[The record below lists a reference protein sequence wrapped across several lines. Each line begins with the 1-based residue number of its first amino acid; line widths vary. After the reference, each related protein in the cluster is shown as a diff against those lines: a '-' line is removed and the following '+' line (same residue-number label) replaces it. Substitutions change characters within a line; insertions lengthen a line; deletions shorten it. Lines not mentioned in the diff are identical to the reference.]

1 MTAKPFPH
9 ADYLTRIA
17 TAAVYDVARE
27 TPLTR
32 AANLSRRLDTPVFLK
47 REDLQPVFSF
57 KIRGAY
63 NKMAKLPEHALAK
76 GVIAASAG
84 NHAQGVALS
93 AQKLGCRATIVM
105 PETTPQIKI
114 DAVRALGAEVV
125 LHGVSY
131 NDAYDHAMQLLAES
145 GQTYI
150 PPFDDPDVIAGQG
163 TVGMEIVR
171 QHAKPIDA
179 VFVAIGGGGLAAGVA
194 ACIKQIRPEIQVF
207 GVQTEDSCAMKQSI
221 EAGHPVTLPD
231 VGLFADGT
239 AVKRVGDETFR
250 LCRDLLDGII
260 TVDTDTV
267 CGALKDIFDDTR
279 SICEPSGALALAG
292 LKKYLAE
299 GRGNG
304 NSVIAVTSGANMN
317 FHRLR
322 HVSERSELGEGNEAI
337 FAVAIPERPG
347 SFRHFIDI
355 LGSRNITE
363 FNYRYGDDDTAHIF
377 VGIQTASSGDN
388 ARISAELTAAGLNN
402 TDLSDNEMAKV
413 HLRYMVGGRT
423 HKVAHE
429 RVISFEFPERPGA
442 LARFLNHMHEQWNIS
457 LFHYRNHG
465 ADYGR
470 ILVGIDVPPC
480 DNHAFESFLQRLGY
494 TYEEQTD
501 NIAYRLFL
509 GQG

>member
-1 MTAKPFPH
+1 M
-9 ADYLTRIA
+9 
-17 TAAVYDVARE
+17 
-27 TPLTR
+27 
-32 AANLSRRLDTPVFLK
+32 
-47 REDLQPVFSF
+47 
-57 KIRGAY
+57 
-63 NKMAKLPEHALAK
+63 
-76 GVIAASAG
+76 
-84 NHAQGVALS
+84 
-93 AQKLGCRATIVM
+93 
-105 PETTPQIKI
+105 
-114 DAVRALGAEVV
+114 
-125 LHGVSY
+125 
-131 NDAYDHAMQLLAES
+131 
-145 GQTYI
+145 
-150 PPFDDPDVIAGQG
+150 
-163 TVGMEIVR
+163 
-171 QHAKPIDA
+171 
-179 VFVAIGGGGLAAGVA
+179 
-194 ACIKQIRPEIQVF
+194 
-207 GVQTEDSCAMKQSI
+207 
-221 EAGHPVTLPD
+221 
-231 VGLFADGT
+231 
-239 AVKRVGDETFR
+239 
-250 LCRDLLDGII
+250 
-260 TVDTDTV
+260 
-267 CGALKDIFDDTR
+267 
-279 SICEPSGALALAG
+279 
-292 LKKYLAE
+292 
-299 GRGNG
+299 
-304 NSVIAVTSGANMN
+304 IAVTSGANMN

-388 ARISAELTAAGLNN
+388 ARISAELTAAGLDN